1 MKFEPNF
8 HRQSNFWIL
17 PDFKCLQL
25 REGQEC
31 DIWAEFSSRVHFLDF
46 AQFWVKKCE
55 IWAKFSSTVEFLVF
69 QGFQVFAGPGGARMR
84 NSRRIFIASA
94 FSWFCPIL
102 GAKMW
107 NLSQIFIASLISG
120 FCRISSVYR
129 SVRCKNE
136 KFEPNFHRECI
147 FWILPNFGG
156 KNVKFEPNFHRQF
169 NFWILPDFKCLQ
181 VSEVQEC
188 EIRAEFSSRLHFLD
202 FAQFWG
208 AKMWNLCQIFIGSG
222 ISGFCWVSSVYRSG
236 KVQQCV
242 IRAEFL
248 SRVHFLNFARFWGQ
262 KCEIWAKFSSAVEFL
277 DFAGFQVFT
286 SSGRGK
292 NVIFEPNFHREYI
305 FLILPNFGVQKCEI
319 WAKFSSVVE
328 FLDFAGFQVF
338 ACPGSARMRYSSRI
352 FIASSFSGF
361 CPNFGGKNVKFD
373 PNFHRQWN
381 FWILPDFKC
390 LQLREGQECD
400 IWAEFSS
407 RVHFLDFAQFWVK
420 KCEIWA
426 KFSSAVE
433 FLDFQGFQVFAGPGG
448 ARMRNSRRI
457 FIASAFSWFCPILG
471 AKMWNLSQIF
481 IASLPS
487 GFCRIS
493 SVYRSVRCK
502 NAKFEPNFHRE
513 WIFWILPNFGGKNV
527 KFEPNF
533 HRQFN
538 FWILPDF
545 KCLQVSEV
553 QECEIRAEF
562 SSRVHF
568 LDFAQFWG
576 QKCGICAKFSSAVE
590 FLDFAGFQVF
600 TGQWGARMRNSSR
613 IFIASAFSGF
623 CPILGAKMWNLCQIF
638 IGSGISGF
646 CRISSVYR
654 SVRYNNA

>member
-1 MKFEPNF
+1 MQN
-8 HRQSNFWIL
+8 
-17 PDFKCLQL
+17 
-25 REGQEC
+25 
-31 DIWAEFSSRVHFLDF
+31 SS
-46 AQFWVKKCE
+46 
-55 IWAKFSSTVEFLVF
+55 
-69 QGFQVFAGPGGARMR
+69 
-84 NSRRIFIASA
+84 RIFIASA

-147 FWILPNFGG
+147 FWILPDFGG

-188 EIRAEFSSRLHFLD
+188 EIWAEFSSRLHFLD

-222 ISGFCWVSSVYRSG
+222 ISGFCRVSSVYRSG

-242 IRAEFL
+242 IRAEFS

-487 GFCRIS
+487 GFCLIS

-513 WIFWILPNFGGKNV
+513 CIFWILPNFGGKNV
-527 KFEPNF
+527 KFVPNF
-533 HRQFN
+533 HRQWN
-538 FWILPDF
+538 FWIFPDF
-545 KCLQVSEV
+545 KCLPVRKV
-553 QECEIRAEF
+553 QECVIRAEF

-568 LDFAQFWG
+568 LDFRGKNVKFEPNFHRQWNFWILPDFKCLQLREVQEYEIRAKFSSRVHFFDFAEFWG
-576 QKCGICAKFSSAVE
+576 QTCEIWAKFSSAVE

-600 TGQWGARMRNSSR
+600 ACPEGARMRNFSR
-613 IFIASAFSGF
+613 IFIARAFF
-623 CPILGAKMWNLCQIF
+623 WILPEFGGKDMKFEGNFHRQWNFWILPDF
-638 IGSGISGF
+638 K
-646 CRISSVYR
+646 
-654 SVRYNNA
+654 N